1 MQGNSGKSMRY
12 LYLSQG
18 PTRAGLDVKSIAP
31 GAVMSAVDGD
41 LTFASAW
48 VTPEI
53 LDGSGIGTRVNSV
66 RSSPVV
72 LAEIII
78 LHRERRHS
86 AVDSCSEEE

>member
-12 LYLSQG
+12 LYVSLK

-31 GAVMSAVDGD
+31 RAVMSAVDGD

-48 VTPEI
+48 VTPVFPGAEI
-53 LDGSGIGTRVNSV
+53 LDGGGIGTRINSV

-86 AVDSCSEEE
+86 AVDS